1 MLSLMDKAA
10 IIKLHENGYSQRR
23 IAKDLDLSRNT
34 VSKCI
39 SLYEKDRAL
48 LAKTTDEIEISI
60 IQERML
66 SASKMDVSKRKPN
79 KFTGKLKERFLELLK
94 IDEERYS
101 VLGPNKQ
108 NATAASI
115 YRQLIKEKFEISS
128 SRVRYYCNLYK
139 NKNKEVYIKQFY
151 EYGLRVEF
159 DFHQIKLE
167 INGKV
172 KTFHQATIS
181 CPASNF
187 IFIRLFDNE
196 KTASVFRGLIEFFRY
211 AGGVPEE
218 VVFDNLKPVVKVY
231 GYKNKKQL
239 TDEIIKFSAYYGF
252 NVITC
257 NARRGNEKGHVEN
270 SGKYTRGE
278 LFSLHYKFKN
288 MDELNAYIN
297 EKMLEINEKSLMEFE
312 KEKEKYHS
320 LPIHDYTIGDFGL
333 VRVDSKY
340 SYALVGTNYYSI
352 PEEYVGE
359 DVRYTIINDVIV
371 FYKNTKELCRHKKI
385 DGTNSYSLNIH
396 HYLKTLYKK
405 PGAVAHSLA
414 LRQASEE
421 IVSIYTKK
429 YKENPKGFI
438 EYLFGNNEK
447 STNENDVESTALQQL
462 CQINEVYL
470 LGEKNNG

>member
-1 MLSLMDKAA
+1 MDKAA

-128 SRVRYYCNLYK
+128 SRVRYYCNVYK

-167 INGKV
+167 IN
-172 KTFHQATIS
+172 
-181 CPASNF
+181 
-187 IFIRLFDNE
+187 E
-196 KTASVFRGLIEFFRY
+196 K
-211 AGGVPEE
+211 
-218 VVFDNLKPVVKVY
+218 
-231 GYKNKKQL
+231 
-239 TDEIIKFSAYYGF
+239 
-252 NVITC
+252 
-257 NARRGNEKGHVEN
+257 
-270 SGKYTRGE
+270 
-278 LFSLHYKFKN
+278 
-288 MDELNAYIN
+288 
-297 EKMLEINEKSLMEFE
+297 
-312 KEKEKYHS
+312 
-320 LPIHDYTIGDFGL
+320 
-333 VRVDSKY
+333 
-340 SYALVGTNYYSI
+340 
-352 PEEYVGE
+352 
-359 DVRYTIINDVIV
+359 
-371 FYKNTKELCRHKKI
+371 
-385 DGTNSYSLNIH
+385 
-396 HYLKTLYKK
+396 
-405 PGAVAHSLA
+405 
-414 LRQASEE
+414 
-421 IVSIYTKK
+421 
-429 YKENPKGFI
+429 
-438 EYLFGNNEK
+438 
-447 STNENDVESTALQQL
+447 
-462 CQINEVYL
+462 
-470 LGEKNNG
+470 